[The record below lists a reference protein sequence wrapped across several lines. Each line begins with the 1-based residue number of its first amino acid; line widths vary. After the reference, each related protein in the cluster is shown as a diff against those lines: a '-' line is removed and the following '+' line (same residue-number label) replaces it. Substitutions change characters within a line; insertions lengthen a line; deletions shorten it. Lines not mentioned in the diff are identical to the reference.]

1 MPRSFLMLLLGLC
14 ALLSLGFGPPSLTES
29 DLGLRALTPQQV
41 ALMRDEP
48 VPTIT
53 AASALLANPT
63 TGQII
68 VAQNEHARR
77 APASLTKLVT
87 AIVAL
92 ERGDIDQELT
102 VTEEDLKIWTMIGL
116 EEQETLSLYDM
127 LYVLLVPSDNTA
139 AVTIARTL
147 GGTEEVFV
155 GWMNEWVERH
165 GLRDTHFANP
175 HGLDADNNYT
185 SAWDMAQIALY
196 AESVPILREILS
208 HAEVIAANRRLVSTN
223 EMLASYPGAVGVKT
237 GTEELA
243 GECLITLVERRQGD
257 ALAVV
262 LGSTDRYADSRALL
276 DYFYAHYA
284 ELHLDLPDSALNRY
298 VDTEGQLHSF
308 GLGEPIVM
316 LVRSWQLGSVTVVR
330 RINNPVPSPV
340 QDEPIGT
347 LEVHLAGEL
356 LVEAPL
362 YAR

>member
-1 MPRSFLMLLLGLC
+1 
-14 ALLSLGFGPPSLTES
+14 
-29 DLGLRALTPQQV
+29 
-41 ALMRDEP
+41 
-48 VPTIT
+48 
-53 AASALLANPT
+53 
-63 TGQII
+63 
-68 VAQNEHARR
+68 
-77 APASLTKLVT
+77 
-87 AIVAL
+87 
-92 ERGDIDQELT
+92 
-102 VTEEDLKIWTMIGL
+102 
-116 EEQETLSLYDM
+116 
-127 LYVLLVPSDNTA
+127 
-139 AVTIARTL
+139 
-147 GGTEEVFV
+147 
-155 GWMNEWVERH
+155 
-165 GLRDTHFANP
+165 
-175 HGLDADNNYT
+175 
-185 SAWDMAQIALY
+185 
-196 AESVPILREILS
+196 
-208 HAEVIAANRRLVSTN
+208 
-223 EMLASYPGAVGVKT
+223 
-237 GTEELA
+237 
-243 GECLITLVERRQGD
+243 VERRQGD